1 MRIVTKNYVLKKIFI
16 SDVNKNY
23 LKWFSD
29 KKIKK
34 FVDSSPK
41 TIQCLQSYVK
51 EVNADP
57 NTFFWGIF
65 KNQKHIGNIKT

>member
-41 TIQCLQSYVK
+41 TIQCLQFS
-51 EVNADP
+51 
-57 NTFFWGIF
+57 FI
-65 KNQKHIGNIKT
+65 